1 MRAIISVSDKTGV
14 AEFARGLVKLGYGIF
29 STGHTKKDIEEA
41 GVPVK
46 SVSDITGFPE
56 ILDGRVKTLHPMVHG
71 GILAR
76 RDLPAHMKELK
87 EKKIEKIDL
96 VVVNLYPFVQTVAQ
110 ENVTLQ
116 DALENIDIGGPAM
129 IRASAKNFPGVI
141 IVVDPTDYPVI
152 LEKLQKGDLPL
163 DERQRLAQKAFQ
175 HTAVYDTAIAQYLRM
190 GEAGLPEELTI
201 AMKKRYALRYGE
213 NPHQKAAFYAE
224 LAVGS
229 GQNTGITWAEQLGG
243 KELSFNNILD
253 ADAAWGAAVDFAA
266 PTVSVIKHTNPCGLA
281 THKDIAEAY
290 RRAFSGDE
298 VAAYGGIVAANRP
311 VTLAMAEAMRPVFY
325 EIVIA
330 PGYEPAALKLLK
342 EKKKDLRILEAEL
355 PPGYGKEECGYIDYR
370 RVKGGFLV
378 QNSDSVPEKQVDMKV
393 VTKRAPT
400 AKEKEDLL
408 FAWRACKHVK
418 SNAILLAKDKMI
430 TGMGAGQ
437 PSRIVSVQIA
447 GEKAGAKAKGSVLAS
462 DAMFPFADVV
472 EHAAK
477 LGVTAII
484 QPGGSIR
491 DQESIDA
498 ADKHNIAMVLT
509 GERHFRH

>member
-1 MRAIISVSDKTGV
+1 MRAIVSVSDKTGV
-14 AEFARGLVKLGYGIF
+14 VEFAKGLNELGYEIF
-29 STGHTKKDIEEA
+29 STGNTKKAITEG
-41 GVPVK
+41 GVPAK

-76 RDLPAHMKELK
+76 RDLQAHMQELT

-96 VVVNLYPFVQTVAQ
+96 VAVNLYPFVQTVSK
-110 ENVTLQ
+110 EGVTLE
-116 DALENIDIGGPAM
+116 DALENIDIGGPTM

-141 IVVDPTDYPVI
+141 VVVDPADYPVI

-163 DERQRLAQKAFQ
+163 EERKRLAQKAFQ
-175 HTAVYDTAIAQYLRM
+175 HTAIYDTAIAQYLRQ
-190 GEAGLPEELTI
+190 GEEGLPEEMTV
-201 AMKKRYALRYGE
+201 AMKKRYGLRYGE
-213 NPHQKAAFYAE
+213 NPHQTAAFYAE
-224 LAVGS
+224 LAVGA
-229 GQNTGITWAEQLGG
+229 GQNTGITWAEQLHG

-266 PTVSVIKHTNPCGLA
+266 PAVSVIKHTNPCGLA
-281 THKDIAEAY
+281 SHEDIAEAY

-311 VTLAMAEAMRPVFY
+311 VTLAMAEAMKPVFY

-330 PGYEPAALKLLK
+330 PAYEPKALELLK
-342 EKKKDLRILEAEL
+342 KKKDLRILVAEL
-355 PPGYGKEECGYIDYR
+355 PPGYGREECGYTDYR

-378 QNSDSVPEKQVDMKV
+378 QGSDSLPEKQVDMKT

-400 AKEKEDLL
+400 AQEKEDLL
-408 FAWRACKHVK
+408 FAWRTAKHVK
-418 SNAILLAKDKMI
+418 SNAIMLIKDKKVV
-430 TGMGAGQ
+430 GMGAGQ
-437 PSRIVSVQIA
+437 PSRIISARIA
-447 GEKAGAKAKGSVLAS
+447 GEKAGDKAKGSVLAS

-472 EHAAK
+472 ELAAK
-477 LGVTAII
+477 TGVTAII

-509 GERHFRH
+509 GVRHFRH